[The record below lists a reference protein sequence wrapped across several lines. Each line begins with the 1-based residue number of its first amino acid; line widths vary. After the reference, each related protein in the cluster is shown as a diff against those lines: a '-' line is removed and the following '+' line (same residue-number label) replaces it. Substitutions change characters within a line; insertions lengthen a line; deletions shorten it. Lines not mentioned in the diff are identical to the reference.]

1 MVSPWENLILSSVE
15 EVRSFVCNLELIY
28 LILQIFRKK
37 NFYKNLFKTVENM
50 SKGWIDFFFLFFLL
64 NHGFENSSDVEN
76 YGND

>member
-37 NFYKNLFKTVENM
+37 TFTRIY
-50 SKGWIDFFFLFFLL
+50 SRLL
-64 NHGFENSSDVEN
+64 KI
-76 YGND
+76 